1 MRSLLENYGNT
12 GMTESAE
19 RAVNAAWLIIINRRA
34 GRTVR
39 ADKDMNALR
48 CRVSVWQIVRWLGN
62 FVTDWF
68 QITGWDCGI
77 LKFLAGGCKY
87 AIVGCAWVIGW
98 VVVGYMGGMV
108 MCAIILVVFV
118 LMVVNVSLCGLIFRI
133 VERLHDFREA
143 AARLS
148 GSGCTKIGKPLHDY
162 REAAARF
169 F

>member
-1 MRSLLENYGNT
+1 M
-12 GMTESAE
+12 
-19 RAVNAAWLIIINRRA
+19 
-34 GRTVR
+34 
-39 ADKDMNALR
+39 
-48 CRVSVWQIVRWLGN
+48 
-62 FVTDWF
+62 
-68 QITGWDCGI
+68 
-77 LKFLAGGCKY
+77 KFLADGCKY

-108 MCAIILVVFV
+108 MCAILFAVFV
-118 LMVVNVSLCGLIFRI
+118 LMVVNIGLCGLIFRI

-148 GSGCTKIGKPLHDY
+148 GSGCTIIGKRLHDF

>member
-1 MRSLLENYGNT
+1 M
-12 GMTESAE
+12 
-19 RAVNAAWLIIINRRA
+19 
-34 GRTVR
+34 
-39 ADKDMNALR
+39 
-48 CRVSVWQIVRWLGN
+48 
-62 FVTDWF
+62 
-68 QITGWDCGI
+68 
-77 LKFLAGGCKY
+77 AGGCKY

-98 VVVGYMGGMV
+98 VVVGYMGGKV
-108 MCAIILVVFV
+108 MCAIISAVFV

-148 GSGCTKIGKPLHDY
+148 GSGCTIIGKRLHDF